1 MLRENNHE
9 HKVNQTRREGRIG
22 LIANKYL
29 KRIRAAPGK
38 KIRLDDFSTDWAQE
52 RDLKDAEKEAF
63 KEKALKILD
72 ENRAALASAQEL
84 LWASNVYSILII
96 LQGMDTAGKDG
107 TIKHVLSGVNPQGC
121 KVHSFKVPTE
131 EELDHTFL
139 WRFWRALPNRGEIG
153 IFNRSYY
160 EDVLVVKVHP
170 ERLRNLPP
178 GKIGKKFWN
187 ARYEDINSFEQ
198 HLFRNGTIILKF
210 FLHISREEQKKRL
223 LDRLKDDEKYW
234 KFSLTDIAERQFWND
249 YQAAYEDAINATSTD
264 IAPWYVIPADHK
276 WVARTL
282 IADIVTT
289 KIRSLDLQYPQ
300 ITDEILAKY
309 REAGRQLEED

>member
-1 MLRENNHE
+1 MEE
-9 HKVNQTRREGRIG
+9 KSVIKE
-22 LIANKYL
+22 KYIQ
-29 KRIRAAPGK
+29 RIRVDPGK
-38 KIRLDDFSTDWAQE
+38 QISLGDFSTDWAQE
-52 RDLKDAEKEAF
+52 KDLLDTGIAAVKERAR
-63 KEKALKILD
+63 KILD

-160 EDVLVVKVHP
+160 EDVLVVNVHP
-170 ERLRNLPP
+170 DRLKNLPP

-187 ARYEDINSFEQ
+187 ARYDDINNFEQ
-198 HLFRNGTIILKF
+198 HLVRNGTIILKF
-210 FLHISREEQKKRL
+210 FLHISRDEQKKRL
-223 LDRLKDDEKYW
+223 LDRLKDEDKYW
-234 KFSLTDIAERQFWND
+234 KFSLTDIAERRFWD
-249 YQAAYEDAINATSTD
+249 SYQQAYEEALTATSTG
-264 IAPWYVIPADHK
+264 IAPWYVVPADHK

-289 KIRSLDLQYPQ
+289 QIRTLNLKYPQ
-300 ITDEILAKY
+300 IPEETLQKY
-309 REAGRQLEED
+309 RDAGRQLEEE

>member
-1 MLRENNHE
+1 MIKSKEENQMIH
-9 HKVNQTRREGRIG
+9 
-22 LIANKYL
+22 NKYIQ
-29 KRIRAAPGK
+29 RIRVEPGK
-38 KIRLDDFSTDWAQE
+38 RVSLKDFSTDWAQE
-52 RDLKDAEKEAF
+52 KDLRDTEKDAIKER
-63 KEKALKILD
+63 ALKILD

-139 WRFWRALPNRGEIG
+139 WRFWRSLPNRGEIG

-170 ERLRNLPP
+170 ERLANLPP

-187 ARYEDINSFEQ
+187 ARYDDINNFEH
-198 HLFRNGTIILKF
+198 HLVRNGTVILKF
-210 FLHISREEQKKRL
+210 FLHISRDEQKKRL
-223 LDRLKDDEKYW
+223 LDRLEDEEKYW
-234 KFSLTDIAERQFWND
+234 KFSLTDIAERRFWD
-249 YQAAYEDAINATSTD
+249 SYQQANEEALTATSTD
-264 IAPWYVIPADHK
+264 TAPWYVIPADHK

-289 KIRSLDLQYPQ
+289 QIQSLDLKYPLVTEETLQ
-300 ITDEILAKY
+300 KY
-309 REAGRQLEED
+309 RDAGRHLEEE